1 MSRQNRV
8 TPFGE
13 LISVS
18 GRGLAFGNRGALHD
32 PAGRIRRR
40 WAVRRWIV
48 CRLEFRG
55 RRRDLMQPG
64 RYTELFFLDEA
75 TAWAAGHRPCAECR
89 HADWRRFGDRW
100 VEAVGPQRRADDID
114 AELHGQRLDQHTG
127 RARTHTRAAEPLPDG
142 VFVALDGLAW
152 VLSGERLL
160 RWTPDG
166 YQGSRARPDGAMEVI
181 TPPALVSI
189 LRAGW
194 TTEVPWLHP
203 SAEAAAQ
210 LSAE

>member
-8 TPFGE
+8 NPLGE
-13 LISVS
+13 LISTPE
-18 GRGLAFGNRGALHD
+18 RGLAFGNRGALHD

-89 HADWRRFGDRW
+89 HADWRRFGDLW
-100 VEAVGPQRRADDID
+100 LEAVGPQRRADDVD
-114 AELHGQRLDQHTG
+114 AELHGQRLDPDTG
-127 RARTHTRAAEPLPDG
+127 RARTHTAAAQELPDG
-142 VFVALDGLAW
+142 VFVVLDDTPW
-152 VLSGERLL
+152 VVVGERLL
-160 RWTPDG
+160 RWTPAG
-166 YQGSRARPDGAMEVI
+166 YRGSRPRPDGAVQVI

-194 TTEVPWLHP
+194 TTELPWLHP
-203 SAEAAAQ
+203 SAGLAR
-210 LSAE
+210 SRS